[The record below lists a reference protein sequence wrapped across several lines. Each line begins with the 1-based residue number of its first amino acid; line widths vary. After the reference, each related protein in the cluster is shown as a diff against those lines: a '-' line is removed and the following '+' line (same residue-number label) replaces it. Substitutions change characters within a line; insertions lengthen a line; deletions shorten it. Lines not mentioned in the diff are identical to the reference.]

1 MRELAA
7 ELGVTESR
15 ISQMRAEALRLL
27 REGMNSQLDPALVPA
42 PVNAGGAVARR
53 KAAYY
58 AQIATRSSYKARLS
72 MPTSTEPKVSV
83 RVDNGLTRTSIA

>member
-1 MRELAA
+1 MRELAD

-15 ISQMRAEALRLL
+15 ISQMRAEALKLL
-27 REGMNSQLDPALVPA
+27 RDGMNSQLAPELVSE

-58 AQIATRSSYKARLS
+58 AQIAARSTFRSRLS
-72 MPTSTEPKVSV
+72 QPPDARADDGTLLAP
-83 RVDNGLTRTSIA
+83 APA